1 MTIKLAAVAASIAA
15 AGIITVGTASSAS
28 ADDHPCD
35 NGEHHGDHHCVP
47 VPAPVPGPLPLRV
60 IIGSRGAD
68 VLFGGNLTRDVILGL
83 GGNDRIAG
91 KAGNDR
97 LLGGG
102 GNDILI
108 GGRGADVMNGGR
120 GRDLCIGDTRDIFRG
135 CERVVIT
142 G

>member
-1 MTIKLAAVAASIAA
+1 MLKALLATSSIALAAPLLLMAPAQ
-15 AGIITVGTASSAS
+15 

-35 NGEHHGDHHCVP
+35 NGEHHGDPHCQ
-47 VPAPVPGPLPLRV
+47 PAPTPPGPLPLRV
-60 IIGSRGAD
+60 IIGSRGND

-83 GGNDRIAG
+83 GGNDRLAG

-97 LLGGG
+97 LRGGP
-102 GNDILI
+102 GNDVLV
-108 GGRGADVMNGGR
+108 GGRGADVLNGGA

-135 CERVVIT
+135 CERVIIT